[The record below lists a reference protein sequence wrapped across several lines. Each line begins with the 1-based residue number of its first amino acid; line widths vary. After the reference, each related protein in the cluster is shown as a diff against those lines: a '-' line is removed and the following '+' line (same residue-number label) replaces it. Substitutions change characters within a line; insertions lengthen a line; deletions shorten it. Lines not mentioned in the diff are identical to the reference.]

1 MRMKKTDENENMLLD
16 YMEDADDKLFKEYR
30 NSKNFNSFINN
41 FDRAANE
48 KDKEKVVNKLENIN
62 YFANHDIERDEGDK
76 NSEYISK
83 LIGIVDAIDY
93 FLNEYSKK

>member
-16 YMEDADDKLFKEYR
+16 YMEDVDDELFKEYR

-48 KDKEKVVNKLENIN
+48 KNKEKVVNKLRNIN

-76 NSEYISK
+76 NSEYIPK